1 MKFSPTFSNVH
12 WNELSGC
19 EAHALSTLIVDTLL
33 RCQAGTQLINNYIKE
48 AVAEIQGPDFKTR
61 TVALRSSL
69 ILIRCIFKAFPK
81 QVQFKLIF
89 KQHLNLFRQECGL
102 MIY

>member
-1 MKFSPTFSNVH
+1 MKFRPTFSSVR

-19 EAHALSTLIVDTLL
+19 EAQALSNLIVDTLL
-33 RCQAGTQLINNYIKE
+33 RCQADSQLINAYIKE

-61 TVALRSSL
+61 SAALRSSL

-81 QVQFKLIF
+81 QVKL
-89 KQHLNLFRQECGL
+89 
-102 MIY
+102 